1 MVKQPWNVHRSDL
14 LTTSLQNF
22 NQRTIAGT
30 VTKNDIWRAAIIS
43 ITTRS
48 LEPLTDPG
56 GTLNITRPHD
66 ANNSRMNLLY
76 QRPWTNGG
84 KCVQSN
90 QTARKKKKKERLCLG
105 PCHKQEN
112 FTITRSKLL
121 SKQKRQSVRH
131 GTTQRKGNTDDH
143 WLFSQRKKLETNLHV
158 FPNFSE
164 SATLS
169 WWCNVLRMSTHCEHK
184 TNNFWPTQ
192 SRLMKHNNHG
202 KYDFGTKRPASV
214 SGAECVPQDH
224 TVQM

>member
-1 MVKQPWNVHRSDL
+1 M
-14 LTTSLQNF
+14 
-22 NQRTIAGT
+22 
-30 VTKNDIWRAAIIS
+30 
-43 ITTRS
+43 TTRS
-48 LEPLTDPG
+48 LEPLTDRG

-131 GTTQRKGNTDDH
+131 GTTQRKESTDDH
-143 WLFSQRKKLETNLHV
+143 WRFFRREGNWTPTFMCFQTSWRARLCHGGVMFSACPHIANTRRTISELH
-158 FPNFSE
+158 N
-164 SATLS
+164 
-169 WWCNVLRMSTHCEHK
+169 
-184 TNNFWPTQ
+184 
-192 SRLMKHNNHG
+192 
-202 KYDFGTKRPASV
+202 
-214 SGAECVPQDH
+214 QD
-224 TVQM
+224 